1 MIARRVATRPQRER
15 RQRSGAPT
23 DGTQP
28 TEVPLP
34 ASRFTPH
41 APRPTP
47 ALWALLA
54 ITLAGAAL
62 RCYDLGTESYWVDE
76 IYTLRRVARSLRG
89 LGALFLSLEQAPAY
103 YLLTRGW
110 VALVGTGEAA
120 LRALSVIAGVA
131 AIPLIALVGRDL
143 FGRRVGL
150 IAAAL
155 LAISPMALVHSQSA
169 RPYSLY
175 LLATLASY
183 WALVRLLRQG
193 RPRDG
198 VLYAAATMFLVYTH
212 YYGLFVLLAQGAAI
226 ASRRPWRAAPGA
238 WRRAGVLLALG
249 LAPAALLAGW
259 WTLRGWR
266 FVNEW
271 IPRPQPWWALQTIWG
286 YLFPPGSLAPLALL
300 LGLIGLLCGL
310 GWRRWRPA
318 SPRLAVASGTATPRD
333 EAFLLTSCWML
344 CPIACPLILS
354 WLVRPLYVD
363 RYTLP
368 ALPAVL
374 LLLAVALDAADRLIP
389 AAVVVASLALVI
401 APGLGNYYR
410 QPVNEQWREVAA
422 LLGVEGRAGEVVIL
436 APAEQGGLRSALTWY
451 YPGELPT
458 CGIEH
463 TTREPAA
470 LTAAFSACAADH
482 TGVWVILRHNPD
494 RNPDR
499 TASFAAFFTQGDPP
513 GFARSGDY
521 PFAVLHI
528 YHYARR

>member
-1 MIARRVATRPQRER
+1 MIARRATSDPQRGR
-15 RQRSGAPT
+15 RQQRSDPSGDWQPVEAPS
-23 DGTQP
+23 P
-28 TEVPLP
+28 V
-34 ASRFTPH
+34 R
-41 APRPTP
+41 RPTL

-54 ITLAGAAL
+54 ITLIGAAL
-62 RCYDLGTESYWVDE
+62 RIYDLGTESYWVDE
-76 IYTLRRVARSLRG
+76 IYTLRRVARSIRG
-89 LGALFLSLEQAPAY
+89 LGALFLSLEQAPTY
-103 YLLTRGW
+103 YILARGW

-120 LRALSVIAGVA
+120 LRALSVVAGVA
-131 AIPLIALVGRDL
+131 AIPLLALVGRDL

-150 IAAAL
+150 IAAVL
-155 LAISPMALVHSQSA
+155 LAISPVALLHSQSA

-183 WALVRLLRQG
+183 WALLRLLRQG

-198 VLYAAATMFLVYTH
+198 VLYAAATLFLIYTH
-212 YYGLFVLLAQGAAI
+212 YYGFFVLLAQGAAI
-226 ASRRPWRAAPGA
+226 ASRHPWSAAPKA
-238 WRRAGVLLALG
+238 WRRAGALLTLG

-271 IPRPQPWWALQTIWG
+271 IPRPQPWWALQTAWG
-286 YLFPPGSLAPLALL
+286 YLFPPGLLAPLALL
-300 LGLIGLLCGL
+300 LGLVGLLFGL
-310 GWRRWRPA
+310 GWWRWRPA
-318 SPRLAVASGTATPRD
+318 SSSGDIPPDTATPRT
-333 EAFLLTSCWML
+333 EALLLTNCWAFF
-344 CPIACPLILS
+344 PIACPLILS

-389 AAVVVASLALVI
+389 AAVVVVSLALVI

-422 LLGVEGRAGEVVIL
+422 LLDAEGRAGEVVIL

-451 YPGELPT
+451 YHGALPT

-470 LTAAFSACAADH
+470 LTTAFNACAADH
-482 TGVWVILRHNPD
+482 TGIWVILRHNPD

-499 TASFAAFFTQGDPP
+499 TAPLAAFFTETDPP
-513 GFARSGDY
+513 GFAHSGDY
-521 PFAVLHI
+521 PFAVLHL
-528 YHYARR
+528 YHFARR